1 VTGVS
6 GDFPAQIVDANG
18 DTWEPAAG
26 PGRYGEPVYYPT
38 TGPESWA
45 LTPTEIR
52 AQYGI
57 RSTT

>member
-1 VTGVS
+1 MS

-52 AQYGI
+52 TQYGI